1 MLSTS
6 WKGGRQMLKVNNL
19 HKVFNMGKINEN
31 YALKGVNLDVD
42 VGDFVTIIGSNGAGK
57 STLLNM
63 IAGTYLPELGKINI
77 NDIDLTKWPT
87 YRRAPLVGRVF
98 QDPLRGTAAEMTIEE
113 NLSLAFMR
121 GKNRGLRLGINKGRR
136 QEFIEMLSWLELG
149 LEERLEY
156 PVKLLSGGQR
166 QALTLLMAT
175 LGDPEVL
182 LLDEHTAALDPKTA
196 IQIIDITKRIV
207 DKNKLTVLMV
217 THDMKQALEM
227 GNRTIMMDKG
237 KIILDLQ
244 GQEREDMT
252 INDLVKKF
260 SEKSGHELTDDRVL
274 LSEG

>member
-260 SEKSGHELTDDRVL
+260 SEKSGHKLTDDRVL